1 VAFHVVV
8 NFFAVVGHRFG
19 SAALRDVLADV
30 LVTGSVDGA
39 LEGRHYNRKL
49 RVHKLVSEALGRMRW
64 SAFRKWNENH
74 TDPVNVYELTSVFRD
89 LRAEMSEYTFNTVL
103 ECNSE
108 SVKSAI
114 YAQVFKI
121 VVSF

>member
-108 SVKSAI
+108 
-114 YAQVFKI
+114 KI
-121 VVSF
+121 CL